1 MYVKKRDGE
10 TEEYSVEK
18 IHRVVEWAIEDLN
31 GVSLSDIEMN
41 ANLSLHDGIATE
53 HALQFWMRPGRRL
66 LLKLFVSSS

>member
-31 GVSLSDIEMN
+31 
-41 ANLSLHDGIATE
+41 LSLIHI
-53 HALQFWMRPGRRL
+53 
-66 LLKLFVSSS
+66 